1 MQFEIL
7 RKERIFDEF
16 FKVDRVE
23 LKHEQ
28 FEEKEWLHVRRYH
41 LNRPDAVAVVL
52 ENRDSG
58 KIILVEQFRY
68 ASLKQSTRN
77 GWLIEIVAGLMDP
90 GETPE
95 ECARRETL
103 EEVGFQINKLEKI
116 TSYFPSAGI
125 SDERVHLF
133 YGQVDAQC
141 KVAPGGGIAEEKEDL
156 RILEVDFK
164 ELLTQIKDGSI
175 SDGKTIVGLQWLALQ
190 KSGSD

>member
-1 MQFEIL
+1 MEFEVL

-28 FEEKEWLHVRRYH
+28 FDDKGWLHVQRYH

-52 ENRDSG
+52 ENRDTG
-58 KIILVEQFRY
+58 KIVLVEQFRY

-77 GWLIEIVAGLMDP
+77 GWLIEIVAGLIDP

-95 ECARRETL
+95 ACARRETL

-133 YGQVDAQC
+133 YAQVDIHC
-141 KVAPGGGIAEEKEDL
+141 KVALGGGIAEEKEDL
-156 RILEVDFK
+156 KILEIDFE
-164 ELLTQIKDGSI
+164 ELLSQIKEGAI
-175 SDGKTIVGLQWLALQ
+175 TDGKTIVGLQWLALE
-190 KSGSD
+190 KSRRD